1 MDNPRWWHI
10 ATSALGL
17 VLAVLVLVSD
27 VGPARQTGALVA
39 LGVFIAGWFAL
50 GVRSFDSSTAALAL
64 SGIVVVST
72 GVAVGFFPMMAI
84 MQAVAYPLLWVLARS
99 LRGAVLLNVA
109 LAFAVGIGFW
119 VSTGDLAQAALTVAL
134 SLGFSLALG
143 IWITSIAER
152 SEERQRL
159 LDELTATQ
167 DRLAAVSRDS
177 GIASERERLAR
188 EIHDT
193 IAQDLT
199 GLVLLAQQAR
209 RDLGAGD
216 PAAVDE
222 RLALIEENA
231 AMALAETRALVDA
244 TAPVSLTTGG
254 LREALDRLAERT
266 TRETG
271 IGVTVAGDASGLDRA
286 DEVVLLRCA
295 QEGLANVRKHSG
307 ARNAT
312 LEVSVGPHGARLT
325 VRDDGH
331 GFDADVPWSGFG
343 LGGMRDRLALVGGT
357 LDVRS
362 TDSGTELTATLPA
375 TVTP

>member
-1 MDNPRWWHI
+1 
-10 ATSALGL
+10 
-17 VLAVLVLVSD
+17 
-27 VGPARQTGALVA
+27 
-39 LGVFIAGWFAL
+39 
-50 GVRSFDSSTAALAL
+50 
-64 SGIVVVST
+64 
-72 GVAVGFFPMMAI
+72 MMAI

-231 AMALAETRALVDA
+231 AMALAETRALVAA